1 MATTVNRPAE
11 SEKRAESGKRKEP
24 TRLNINISSEEAR
37 ILQRLSSEQ
46 GTSVTNVVRR
56 AIQVYE
62 FLEDNL
68 GDKKNVL
75 QLVNKEKGEVTTLAI
90 V

>member
-1 MATTVNRPAE
+1 MPIENR
-11 SEKRAESGKRKEP
+11 SEGSGERKVP
-24 TRLNINISSEEAR
+24 PRLNINISPAEAR
-37 ILQRLSSEQ
+37 ILQRLSDEQ
-46 GTSVTNVVRR
+46 DTSVTNVVRR

-62 FLEDNL
+62 FLEENI

-75 QLVNKEKGEVTTLAI
+75 QMVNKEKGEVTTLAI

>member
-1 MATTVNRPAE
+1 MPIENR
-11 SEKRAESGKRKEP
+11 SEGSGERKVP
-24 TRLNINISSEEAR
+24 TRLNINISPAEAR
-37 ILQRLSSEQ
+37 ILQRLSDEQ
-46 GTSVTNVVRR
+46 DTSVTNVVRR

-62 FLEDNL
+62 FLEENI

-75 QLVNKEKGEVTTLAI
+75 QMVNKEKGEVTTLAI